1 MFQNQNLVSFAAKIY
16 YCWYDSW
23 AIIEYFYCIWNPGLE
38 ENEEPDNVE
47 DDEEGNDSEEE
58 WEEELDLVIII
69 YVFIFYAFLRR
80 LYWQWLLNRIVFN
93 LFCWLV

>member
-1 MFQNQNLVSFAAKIY
+1 M
-16 YCWYDSW
+16 
-23 AIIEYFYCIWNPGLE
+23 E

-93 LFCWLV
+93 LFC